1 MLQGRIATSLKWE
14 RLIYEW
20 LTDKSN
26 SNQNLESKTNFAKT
40 TFEGEST
47 SLNAVGIS
55 NPSLRKKVTSFFNE
69 NKNMSQEDLIQ
80 GLDYLWIETGILE
93 GRTMSC
99 YFLAKYKKHVDKNMF
114 NHINSVWIDLI
125 DHWTSSDH
133 LCIDAFANLDL
144 NQISYTKEIKKWV
157 KNKNFWRRRLSVTIY
172 LKHLRKHEWAGLLAL
187 ENIDKLKEDTNYYV
201 RKSFSWILRE
211 SSKVMKE
218 NISTYL
224 INNVGYFNK
233 TELREASKYCDQE
246 FKTELL
252 DTYDELKIS

>member
-1 MLQGRIATSLKWE
+1 MKWE

-40 TFEGEST
+40 TFQSEST

-55 NPSLRKKVTSFFNE
+55 NPSLRKKV
-69 NKNMSQEDLIQ
+69 
-80 GLDYLWIETGILE
+80 LE
-93 GRTMSC
+93 ARTMSC
-99 YFLAKYKKHVDKNMF
+99 YFLSKYKKHVDKTLF

-125 DHWTSSDH
+125 DHWTLSDH

-157 KNKNFWRRRLSVTIY
+157 KNENFWRRRLSVTIY

-201 RKSFSWILRE
+201 RKSFSWVLRE

-218 NISTYL
+218 NISAYL

-233 TELREASKYCDQE
+233 TELHEASKYCDQG

-252 DTYDELKIS
+252 DTYDQLKIS